1 MNPAPVESGTAVP
14 LPVMADRLRVVSDFL
29 TLTKP
34 RVNLLVLATTLVG
47 FYLGTYGPVD
57 VGLLVHTVIGTA
69 LVASGAA
76 AFNQVLERD
85 IDGRMRRTRSR
96 PLPAGRLGIP
106 EARWFAL
113 VLSVAG
119 LVELLVGANAL
130 AAGVAFV
137 TILSYALV
145 YTPLKT
151 RTSLAAVVGAVP
163 GALPPMI
170 GWAAATHTL
179 SVEAWVL
186 FSIVFFWQMPHVL
199 AISWMYR
206 EDYERGGIRVL
217 PVEEPDGGSTA
228 RQTVTYAAALV
239 PVSLLPTV
247 VGLAGGF
254 YFVAAALAGG
264 LQLWLAIRFA
274 RDRSR
279 ERARQFFFATI
290 MYLPVLWGLLVL
302 NRV

>member
-1 MNPAPVESGTAVP
+1 MTSAPVESGTAVP
-14 LPVMADRLRVVSDFL
+14 LRLPDARVRMVSDFL

-34 RVNLLVLATTLVG
+34 RVNLLVLVTTAIG
-47 FYLGTYGPVD
+47 FYLGSFGTID
-57 VGLLVHTVIGTA
+57 IGLLVHTVVGTA
-69 LVASGAA
+69 LVAAGAA

-85 IDGRMRRTRSR
+85 IDGRMRRTQSR

-106 EARWFAL
+106 EAGWFAL

-119 LVELLVGANAL
+119 LVELLVGANPL
-130 AAGVAFV
+130 AAGVALV
-137 TILSYALV
+137 TITSYALV

-151 RTSLAAVVGAVP
+151 RTSLAMVIGAVP

-179 SVEAWVL
+179 SIEAWVL

-206 EDYERGGIRVL
+206 EDYERGGIRAL
-217 PVEEPDGGSTA
+217 PVVEPDGASTA
-228 RQTVTYAAALV
+228 RQAVIYAVALV
-239 PVSLLPTV
+239 PVSLLPTI

-254 YFVAAALAGG
+254 YFAGAALVGTA
-264 LQLWLAIRFA
+264 QLWLAVGFA
-274 RDRSR
+274 RERTR
-279 ERARQFFFATI
+279 ERARRLFFASLV
-290 MYLPVLWGLLVL
+290 YLPVLWGLLVL
-302 NRV
+302 GRV